1 MTASIT
7 FHQPQE
13 PKRRSRSHI
22 DTPERHQRGKELAR
36 ELEVTSVREEKKG
49 APVYPTLQ
57 YHRIVASKTIMNPPP
72 GAYQGIHQKQESF
85 VRRQSNVADPSA
97 GDVTDAD
104 KRTIYQHPLFPL
116 LLMLFEKCELATQTT
131 ECPSARSIDSDIRLF
146 ITQMQTTGK
155 SLLAESDDVDSLVSF
170 AVVWATRS
178 MGGRLRGRGF
188 FLRMLLPRAKAC
200 FSNENSFFC
209 TVSLPG
215 CTHRS
220 SPPRRA
226 RAGCGTL

>member
-1 MTASIT
+1 
-7 FHQPQE
+7 
-13 PKRRSRSHI
+13 
-22 DTPERHQRGKELAR
+22 
-36 ELEVTSVREEKKG
+36 
-49 APVYPTLQ
+49 
-57 YHRIVASKTIMNPPP
+57 MNPPP

-188 FLRMLLPRAKAC
+188 FLICYIRVLKRASLTRIPSFVRTCHFPDAPVDLPPAPRAC
-200 FSNENSFFC
+200 RMWNESPASFFLSI
-209 TVSLPG
+209 TG
-215 CTHRS
+215 CSHVF
-220 SPPRRA
+220 
-226 RAGCGTL
+226 